1 MSSLELDPPRWKD
14 RAGQANLAE
23 RMAGRLIR
31 AIGAPP
37 LLSNSQLA
45 RMQAAARE
53 TQRRP
58 VLVRWWP
65 AMAAALLVSGTTFAV
80 AARLDLVPRWL
91 RTSPAPQV
99 PAPPARSHKPGL
111 ARATPTSTSAP
122 AQTAPALAIET
133 PPESHAPAEVEA
145 LAPVPVPTRKP
156 AAHLAFVKT
165 PDALRVPPSENR
177 RQEHSIQGQGVE
189 PRRLGSVPLP
199 VGRGRGKAAGGGG
212 GSGGPEV
219 PRAERPPTSAS
230 AGEGPPAPSET
241 LRAPAT
247 PAPAPSTPAPAARL
261 AMVESQPQSIAS
273 VAVRPKGGER
283 WLAEALHSLRTD
295 HAPSAALALLDFH
308 AAELGQS
315 ALVHEVMLLRVE
327 ALLELKRSGEA
338 LALLDGK
345 SLSNVAAS
353 RSLLLTRA
361 QLRAAA
367 GRCADGLADFDLLLA
382 RARRPD
388 EQALY
393 GRAVCRSRTGDKL
406 GAQADFHLYRRQFP
420 NGAHIRDV
428 EKQLA
433 GAQ

>member
-1 MSSLELDPPRWKD
+1 MSSLEVDPPRWKD

-31 AIGAPP
+31 AMGTPP
-37 LLSNSQLA
+37 VLSNSQLA

-58 VLVRWWP
+58 FLVRWWP
-65 AMAAALLVSGTTFAV
+65 ALAAALLVSGATFAV
-80 AARLDLVPRWL
+80 AAHLDLVPRWL
-91 RTSPAPQV
+91 RTWPAPQGL
-99 PAPPARSHKPGL
+99 APPARSHKPRL
-111 ARATPTSTSAP
+111 ARATPSSTSVPAQAAP
-122 AQTAPALAIET
+122 APAIET
-133 PPESHAPAEVEA
+133 RPELHATAEAAPP
-145 LAPVPVPTRKP
+145 APVPVPARKP
-156 AAHLAFVKT
+156 AAHLALART
-165 PDALRVPPSENR
+165 PDALRVSPSGNR
-177 RQEHSIQGQGVE
+177 RQEAE
-189 PRRLGSVPLP
+189 P
-199 VGRGRGKAAGGGG
+199 AAGPAD
-212 GSGGPEV
+212 S
-219 PRAERPPTSAS
+219 AARPAARPAKPPL
-230 AGEGPPAPSET
+230 APPPAET
-241 LRAPAT
+241 VRVAVT
-247 PAPAPSTPAPAARL
+247 PAPTPLAPVPTETMRATASPATSAPAQAPRL
-261 AMVESQPQSIAS
+261 TMVERQPQPMAS

-283 WLAEALHSLRTD
+283 WLAEALHSLRAD
-295 HAPSAALALLDFH
+295 HAPSAALVMLDLH

-315 ALVHEVMLLRVE
+315 ALVHEAMLLRVE
-327 ALLELKRSGEA
+327 ALLDLKRSGEA

-345 SLSNVAAS
+345 ALSNVAAS

-420 NGAHIRDV
+420 NGTHIRDV
-428 EKQLA
+428 QEQLT
-433 GAQ
+433 GGQ

>member
-31 AIGAPP
+31 AMGKPP
-37 LLSNSQLA
+37 GLSDLQFAS
-45 RMQAAARE
+45 MQAAAQE

-58 VLVRWWP
+58 NLVRWWP
-65 AMAAALLVSGTTFAV
+65 AMAAALLVSGATFAV

-99 PAPPARSHKPGL
+99 PAPSVRSHKPHL
-111 ARATPTSTSAP
+111 SRSTSPSIGAP
-122 AQTAPALAIET
+122 AQAAPAPAIET
-133 PPESHAPAEVEA
+133 PPEIHAPAEVA
-145 LAPVPVPTRKP
+145 PPAPVQVPTRKP
-156 AAHLAFVKT
+156 ATNLAFVKT
-165 PDALRVPPSENR
+165 PDAVRVPPLENR
-177 RQEHSIQGQGVE
+177 RQEARPGTRPADWNAGSAARPAE
-189 PRRLGSVPLP
+189 PP
-199 VGRGRGKAAGGGG
+199 VAL
-212 GSGGPEV
+212 
-219 PRAERPPTSAS
+219 PPT
-230 AGEGPPAPSET
+230 ET
-241 LRAPAT
+241 LRVTTTPTPASWAPAPT
-247 PAPAPSTPAPAARL
+247 ETLRVPATPPAPAPTARL
-261 AMVESQPQSIAS
+261 AMVESQPQPVAS
-273 VAVRPKGGER
+273 VAVRPKGGEH

-361 QLRAAA
+361 ELRAAA

-393 GRAVCRSRTGDKL
+393 GRAVCRGRTGDTL

-433 GAQ
+433 GVQ